1 MLRKR
6 PFRLAA
12 STPGISGPTLS
23 LLLQAGQVMHELLD
37 GRSRFRRQ
45 TRGRGI
51 LHRSAGGEQLVG
63 AAQQRASVSEERGR
77 HSCAAVT
84 GRVERHQPDSDPI
97 PANYS

>member
-1 MLRKR
+1 MLRER

-12 STPGISGPTLS
+12 PTPSVSGSTLS

-45 TRGRGI
+45 TRGCGI
-51 LHRSAGGEQLVG
+51 LHRSAGDEQLVS

-77 HSCAAVT
+77 YSCAAVT

-97 PANYS
+97 AAN